1 MQIEREPN
9 NMVSIKT
16 VKEDSPA
23 PPPRRSCGDLWAPN
37 SLQLGES
44 IAPPPQDGS
53 LLRWEKG
60 KGTGKARRA

>member
-9 NMVSIKT
+9 DIVSIKT

-37 SLQLGES
+37 SRQLGES
-44 IAPPPQDGS
+44 IAHRRTDLS
-53 LLRWEKG
+53 SSSDG
-60 KGTGKARRA
+60 KGEWMNGSY